1 MYSRQLGA
9 QRQWARSGSGRAAGL
24 PAPASDRAGRASWSR
39 AHPRLGWPL
48 NTPREATV
56 TAYYPSTVSARR
68 KGHASPG
75 SSRGDA
81 WPIFCNEARVVF
93 PVIRSRLSSQAAL
106 TVVADA
112 YDSCDARTRSP
123 LVRGLNVTY
132 HVGTDAPSYTLR
144 ACRAHWRTTGYIH
157 CKLELVCY
165 LGERGAAVSTAISRR
180 DHSLTASVVAPE
192 DHRYNGLQP
201 HHSPRRP
208 RPRSGSLPR

>member
-1 MYSRQLGA
+1 M
-9 QRQWARSGSGRAAGL
+9 
-24 PAPASDRAGRASWSR
+24 
-39 AHPRLGWPL
+39 
-48 NTPREATV
+48 
-56 TAYYPSTVSARR
+56 
-68 KGHASPG
+68 
-75 SSRGDA
+75 
-81 WPIFCNEARVVF
+81 VF

-106 TVVADA
+106 TVVVDA

-144 ACRAHWRTTGYIH
+144 ACRAHWRTTRYIH

-208 RPRSGSLPR
+208 RPRLGPCHGDATEHNAHLSDDGLVTLVDFDRGGPGWRAYELATFLMEARKHRQADTLWARICLDMPNTAR